1 MTGVWIAPLA
11 LIADGEEH
19 DCTGMQ
25 YWLPSSV
32 ITRIAVERPISAC
45 IDTANGLAYDIAL
58 DDLPRVLAALGIPEP
73 PTSEDGGAA

>member
-19 DCTGMQ
+19 DCTGML
-25 YWLPSSV
+25 YWLPASV
-32 ITRIAVERPISAC
+32 ITRVAVERPISAC

-73 PTSEDGGAA
+73 PALEDGGAA